1 MSDADTK
8 VPSYRDT
15 DTSIQPLP
23 AFVTVEMPDQV
34 ERPADDQAAHPRR
47 TIDDWQRD
55 MTANLNRMATDEQY
69 RREVAARQS

>member
-1 MSDADTK
+1 MSDTKTK

-23 AFVTVEMPDQV
+23 AFVTVETPDQV
-34 ERPADDQAAHPRR
+34 EQSADDRAGHPRR
-47 TIDDWQRD
+47 TIEDWQRD